1 MSTNDNNQL
10 ANNGISSKGVT
21 EEAKVAAETF
31 YQRGNEY
38 RRLGNWQEAINCYL
52 EAIELDPDSP
62 AVHAKQ
68 MLDDILNYYNK
79 DLYNP

>member
-1 MSTNDNNQL
+1 MSTNYNNQL

-21 EEAKVAAETF
+21 EEAKAAAETF

-38 RRLGNWQEAINCYL
+38 RRQGNWQEAINCYL